1 MQSTKQRQ
9 ASILIVDD
17 NPTNISFLFDYL
29 DRLGF
34 KVLVGQDGYDAL
46 RLTKE
51 YLPDIILLDV
61 LMPQMNGFETCL
73 RLKEQKETENIPV
86 IFMTALSGIDDIVHG
101 FEVGGVDYITKPFQ
115 QKEVLARIHTHLTL
129 RRQRTL
135 LAELNSTKDT
145 FFSII
150 AHDMRHALVPLIGL
164 SNLLSDEQFDRENVP
179 EVARKIDGY
188 VQQAHHLLE
197 NLLYWGNLRFDSVE
211 FQPKVID
218 LHDISLEVRNLLR
231 GYARQKQISL
241 DDNIATQTL
250 VYADQAMTSMIF
262 RNLLSN
268 GIKFTPQGGKIAI
281 SAQTLEDTVVVTI
294 TDTGV
299 GISETNQQ
307 KLFRI
312 DQKFS
317 TAGTGGEPGSG
328 LGLII
333 CKDLLEKQGGN
344 LLLQSQGGRGTTCT
358 FTLPQAEDEKKQDEI
373 F

>member
-1 MQSTKQRQ
+1 MQQTEQHQ

-17 NPTNISFLFDYL
+17 NPANISFLFDYL
-29 DRLGF
+29 DRWGF
-34 KVLVGQDGYDAL
+34 KVLIAQDGYETL

-73 RLKEQKETENIPV
+73 RLKEQKESEDIPV
-86 IFMTALSGIDDIVHG
+86 IFMTSLSGIDDIVRG
-101 FEVGGVDYITKPFQ
+101 FEVGGIDYITKPFQ

-129 RRQRTL
+129 RRQCML
-135 LAELNSTKDT
+135 LAELNSTKDI

-164 SNLLSDEQFDRENVP
+164 SNLLSDEQFDPENVS
-179 EVARKIDGY
+179 EVAKKIDGY

-197 NLLYWGNLRFDSVE
+197 NLVYWAELHFDKFE
-211 FQPKVID
+211 FQPKIID

-231 GYARQKQISL
+231 GHARQKQISL
-241 DDNIATQTL
+241 DDNIETGTL
-250 VYADQAMTSMIF
+250 VSADQTMTNMIF
-262 RNLLSN
+262 RNLIAN
-268 GIKFTPQGGKIAI
+268 GIKFTPPGGKVAI
-281 SAQTLEDTVVVTI
+281 SAQILEGTVAITI
-294 TDTGV
+294 ADTGV
-299 GISETNQQ
+299 GISEANQQ

-317 TAGTGGEPGSG
+317 TIGTCGETGSG

-333 CKDLLEKQGGN
+333 CKDLLEKQ
-344 LLLQSQGGRGTTCT
+344 QGSITFYSRLAEGTTCT
-358 FTLPQAEDEKKQDEI
+358 FTLPQAKGPKKHDKN

>member
-1 MQSTKQRQ
+1 MQSREQHQ
-9 ASILIVDD
+9 ASILLVDD
-17 NPTNISFLFDYL
+17 NPANISFLFEYL
-29 DRLGF
+29 DKLGF
-34 KVLVGQDGYDAL
+34 KVLVGEDGYDAL
-46 RLTKE
+46 RLAKE

-61 LMPQMNGFETCL
+61 LMPEMNGLETCL
-73 RLKEQKETENIPV
+73 RLKEQKETEDIPI
-86 IFMTALSGIDDIVHG
+86 IFMTALSGVDDIVRG

-115 QKEVLARIHTHLTL
+115 QKAVLARIHAHLTL
-129 RRQRTL
+129 RRQRML
-135 LAELNSTKDT
+135 LAELNSMKDT

-179 EVARKIDGY
+179 EVAKKIDGY

-197 NLLYWGNLRFDSVE
+197 NLLYWADIRFGKIN

-231 GYARQKQISL
+231 GHARQKQISL
-241 DDNIATQTL
+241 DDNIETPTL
-250 VYADQAMTSMIF
+250 VYVDQNMTSTIF
-262 RNLLSN
+262 RNLISN
-268 GIKFTPQGGKIAI
+268 GIKFTPQGGKVAI
-281 SAQTLEDTVVVTI
+281 SAQILEDTVVVTI
-294 TDTGV
+294 SDTGV

-312 DQKFS
+312 DQKFL
-317 TAGTGGEPGSG
+317 TVGTGGEIGSG

-333 CKDLLEKQGGN
+333 CRDLVEKQQGTIM
-344 LLLQSQGGRGTTCT
+344 LQSQAGEGTICT
-358 FTLPQAEDEKKQDEI
+358 FTLPKAENQKKHHEI